1 MQANQRKK
9 EKRKMDNGGSG
20 GTLILLIGIVIAFF
34 VGLFSS
40 RKTAREDAKIIDLT
54 GKIKDNKQ
62 KSAQEQEI
70 ADKAVK
76 EYQDALKAY
85 DPSFHN
91 DDGDGKPSA

>member
-1 MQANQRKK
+1 
-9 EKRKMDNGGSG
+9 MDNAPEIIAATNSGIG
-20 GTLILLIGIVIAFF
+20 GTLLLLFGIFIAFL

-62 KSAQEQEI
+62 KSVQAQAD

-76 EYQDALKAY
+76 EYQDALKQY
-85 DPSFHN
+85 DPNFHSD
-91 DDGDGKPSA
+91 DDGGGKPSA

>member
-1 MQANQRKK
+1 MENT
-9 EKRKMDNGGSG
+9 G
-20 GTLILLIGIVIAFF
+20 ILLLGIIIAFV

-54 GKIKDNKQ
+54 GKIKDNQ
-62 KSAQEQEI
+62 AKSAQAQAL

-76 EYQDALKAY
+76 EYQDALKQY
-85 DPSFHN
+85 DPDFHN

>member
-1 MQANQRKK
+1 
-9 EKRKMDNGGSG
+9 MDNGAIN
-20 GTLILLIGIVIAFF
+20 TLLLVLGIVIAFL

-40 RKTAREDAKIIDLT
+40 RKTATEDAKILDLT

-62 KSAQEQEI
+62 KSAQAQEL

-85 DPSFHN
+85 DPSFSN
-91 DDGDGKPSA
+91 DDDDPSGNPPA